1 MLHRRSNIT
10 QTGRKK
16 LQNAWPLS
24 VRGATI
30 VGSSRDHWRKG
41 GGFAIM
47 GVLAAGALTGLS
59 APALAQDQATAASD
73 SGIEEIVVTAEKRS
87 EKLQDV
93 PLAITALS
101 ADTLQKVGAT
111 DLRDILAQT
120 AGVTLYGSASEAI
133 EAPVIRG
140 QFDLNYSSFTDGQPN
155 VAVFLDGVYLQNSNA
170 LSMGILGLDR
180 VEVIKGPVSAL
191 YGRNGFAGAINY
203 VSKVPSDTPEADVLL
218 RFGEYGTRTLEG
230 QVYGP
235 IVPGVLRAGI
245 AFLDQDSGA
254 IYHDAVNGN
263 GIGDFDK
270 KDVKASLDFTPTDA
284 LDIQAGYYYGK
295 DHFSQDPLVI
305 MTPNCEGGTFI
316 CGKFVANPIQVSSIP
331 PASGNSGNNREV
343 QSGHL
348 KATYDLDFADVSY
361 LGGYNKVTERSYED
375 FTALRYGIPFPYND
389 RPGTFNVFE
398 LFGSDDDTE
407 DMSHELRV
415 SSKQDQ
421 PLRWAGGVDYFQ
433 SRLNTTTLIGLD
445 GSDVPPGQSVNN
457 PGNFG
462 AAGVFVTP
470 NGSPSTTNF
479 TKAVVD
485 ERTYSYFG
493 TVEYDIIDNLTA
505 AGEFRGTFDR
515 SYMDIQRN
523 SFVANVFR
531 PYGIIPGAGYD
542 FNNYRGNLKYKLDP
556 SSLIYVSVASG
567 AKAGGFNT
575 QSQLVSN
582 QSYGPEKNTTYEA
595 GAKTE
600 LFDNTLQLDAAVYH
614 IDSHGLQLYFPQG
627 NGINTVIQNIG
638 GTSNTGFELSSI
650 LKPIPD
656 LTIGASIAYTDP
668 VFTSGTYDTVNV
680 ATCAALPSCAP
691 RVVSLNQ
698 NGKIIQAVNVQGLQL
713 PASSKYTVNISID
726 YTHTIVA
733 DYEGFFHIDYR
744 YQSKEFTTNDDT
756 NTSYTAGANQVNVR
770 VGANNGPY
778 GIAVYVQNL
787 TGDRTPLDV
796 NQDTELNNFGHEFV
810 GSLPTPRIFGGELT
824 YHFRGGGS
832 EAPEP
837 AAAYVPPPA
846 VAPKPAPVAHS
857 YMVFFDFNKSD
868 LTPQAVSI
876 VDQAAKN
883 AAPAKATE
891 LVVTGHTDTV
901 GSDAYNMR
909 LSRRRAES
917 VAAELEKQGIASS
930 EIEIVAKGKHD
941 LLVPTKD
948 GVKEPQNRRVT
959 IVYGGGVS

>member
-1 MLHRRSNIT
+1 MLNS
-10 QTGRKK
+10 
-16 LQNAWPLS
+16 ACP
-24 VRGATI
+24 
-30 VGSSRDHWRKG
+30 
-41 GGFAIM
+41 
-47 GVLAAGALTGLS
+47 GALLVLGIVSTSTVFGIS
-59 APALAQDQATAASD
+59 VQAQAQQAAAAAAPDA
-73 SGIEEIVVTAEKRS
+73 GIEEIVVTAEKRS

-120 AGVTLYGSASEAI
+120 AGVTLYGTASEAI

-140 QFDLNYSSFTDGQPN
+140 QYDLNGTAFTDGQPN
-155 VAVFLDGVYLQNSNA
+155 VAVFLDGVYMQNPNSIS
-170 LSMGILGLDR
+170 LGILGLDR
-180 VEVIKGPVSAL
+180 VEVVKGPVSAL

-203 VSKVPSDTPEADVLL
+203 ISKVPSDTPEADVLL

-245 AFLDQDSGA
+245 AFLDQDSGD
-254 IYHDAVNGN
+254 IYHDAVNGK
-263 GIGDFDK
+263 GIGNFDK
-270 KDVKASLDFTPTDA
+270 KDVKASLDFTPIDA

-316 CGKFVANPIQVSSIP
+316 CGKFVPNPIQVSSIP
-331 PASGNSGNNREV
+331 AASGNSGNNREV

-348 KATYDLDFADVSY
+348 KATYDLEFADLSY
-361 LGGYNKVTERSYED
+361 LGGYNKVTERAYED
-375 FTALRYGIPFPYND
+375 FSALRDGIPFPYK
-389 RPGTFNVFE
+389 PPSMQTFNVYE
-398 LFGSDDDTE
+398 LFGDDDDTE
-407 DMSHELRV
+407 DMSHELRL

-421 PLRWAGGVDYFQ
+421 PLRWSGGVDYFQ
-433 SRLNTTTLIGLD
+433 SRFNTTTLIGLD
-445 GSDVPPGQSVNN
+445 GSQVPTGQSVNN

-470 NGSPSTTNF
+470 NGAPSSTNF
-479 TKAVVD
+479 TKAVID

-505 AGEFRGTFDR
+505 EGEFRGTFDR

-531 PYGIIPGAGYD
+531 PYGIIPASGYD
-542 FNNYRGNLKYKLDP
+542 FNNYRGNLKYKIDP

-600 LFDNTLQLDAAVYH
+600 LLDNTLQLDAAVYH
-614 IDSHGLQLYFPQG
+614 IDSSNLQLEFPQG

-650 LKPIPD
+650 FKPIPD
-656 LTIGASIAYTDP
+656 LTIGASLAYTDP
-668 VFTSGTYDTVNV
+668 VFTSGTYDTVNAGV
-680 ATCAALPSCAP
+680 CAALASCAP
-691 RVVSLNQ
+691 RVVALKF
-698 NGKIIQAVNVQGLQL
+698 GGTTVQAVNVQGLQL
-713 PASSKYTVNISID
+713 PASSKYTVNITLD
-726 YTHTIVA
+726 YTHTIVD
-733 DYEGFFHIDYR
+733 DYEGFIHVDYR
-744 YQSKEFTTNDDT
+744 YQSKQFTANTLED
-756 NTSYTAGANQVNVR
+756 TSYTPGTNQVNVR

-778 GIAVYVQNL
+778 GIALYVQNL
-787 TGDRTPLDV
+787 TDDRTPLAV
-796 NQDTELNNFGHEFV
+796 AQDTELNNFGHEYI
-810 GSLPTPRIFGGELT
+810 GSLPSPRIFGGELT
-824 YHFRGGGS
+824 YHFRGGQS
-832 EAPEP
+832 EPAMS
-837 AAAYVPPPA
+837 AAAYVPPA
-846 VAPKPAPVAHS
+846 VVAPKPAPVAHS

-868 LTPQAVSI
+868 LTPQAVAI
-876 VDQAAKN
+876 VDQAAGN

-917 VAAELEKQGIASS
+917 VAAELEKQGIKSS

-959 IVYGGGVS
+959 IVYGGGMS